1 LSNTTYTASLRQGG
15 RSSCGPGMR
24 RISVTVT
31 EDAFL
36 ALRRLADAAHRGLS
50 GEAAIAI
57 ERHVADAS
65 EAVTAQ
71 SGGHQ

>member
-1 LSNTTYTASLRQGG
+1 MSNTTYTAPLRQGG

-24 RISVTVT
+24 RISVTLT

-57 ERHVADAS
+57 DRYVAAAD
-65 EAVTAQ
+65 EAETAQ
-71 SGGHQ
+71 SGGCQ